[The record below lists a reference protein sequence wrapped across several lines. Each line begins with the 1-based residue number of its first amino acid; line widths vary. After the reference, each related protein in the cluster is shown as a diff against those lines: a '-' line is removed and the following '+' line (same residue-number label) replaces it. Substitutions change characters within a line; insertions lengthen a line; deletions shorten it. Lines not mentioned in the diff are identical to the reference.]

1 MVAIRAEP
9 PEKPPFAKGDFKKS
23 VYNPFNWRS
32 FVRLFNRLGLDVLA
46 YEEERGYITG
56 VLVKSPRPVRFA
68 QTLTDTFTISFVIN
82 GRLLTM
88 EEIEEQIPKELR
100 SLGEGE
106 PIERA
111 DVIEATI
118 QLADECLKCTDAFLS
133 GLKNLPA
140 QLRKEYTE
148 KYMQIL
154 RERNMLTKIKEEL
167 RKRRGR
173 GRGEE
178 EGEKVKESELESESE
193 SELELRKQQA
203 ELQALLARLKAENE
217 MLKKE
222 LEKVKAKGKA
232 KEEEEE
238 EEEEKGEERERER
251 EEEQFKTLEEQEQG
265 QGQEQEQ
272 ISPMRLYFEVG
283 QYMPPYEFI
292 QRLPKPNI
300 LIFPKV
306 DDPWKVVD
314 MVTRVI
320 KLPAYYH
327 TLFLREYI
335 GSYVTARN
343 ISQLSTI
350 RNNMRIELVR
360 GEIPYSIEGSLE
372 LIEGRYTLVIKAR
385 DRYYYLNIGAA
396 DITIVR
402 K

>member
-56 VLVKSPRPVRFA
+56 VLVKSPRPIRFA
-68 QTLTDTFTISFVIN
+68 QTTDTFTISFVIN

-173 GRGEE
+173 GEE
-178 EGEKVKESELESESE
+178 EGAKVKESELESES
-193 SELELRKQQA
+193 ELRKQQA

-238 EEEEKGEERERER
+238 KGEEREREREREER
-251 EEEQFKTLEEQEQG
+251 EEEQFKTLEEQE

-283 QYMPPYEFI
+283 QYMQPHEFI

-335 GSYVTARN
+335 GSYVAARN

-372 LIEGRYTLVIKAR
+372 LIEGKYTLVINAR
-385 DRYYYLNIGAA
+385 DRYYYYLNIGAA